1 LIIGEKYIMVD
12 YEHELIDKFIELD
25 EDSLVDMVENL
36 IKQKVKPLDIVQVCR
51 KAMDKIGTMFAN
63 KEIFLTELIMAGEL
77 LNVVMQKLGFSK
89 DKQQGNDSQYRG
101 KILIGTVKGD
111 VHDIGKN
118 IVTSLLISNNYKVID
133 LGVDVPPEK
142 FVEGIKQHKP
152 QIVGLSGLLTIAYDS
167 MKSIIDAIKKAGLR
181 NSVKIMIGGGAT
193 DQKVCEYVGADAVGA
208 DATDGVT
215 LANKWISSK
224 K

>member
-1 LIIGEKYIMVD
+1 MADFEQ
-12 YEHELIDKFIELD
+12 ELIDKFIELD
-25 EDSLVDMVENL
+25 EDSLVEMVDKLRE
-36 IKQKVKPLDIVQVCR
+36 QKIEPLEIVNVCR

-77 LNVVMQKLGFSK
+77 LNVIMQRLGFSK
-89 DKQQGNDSQYRG
+89 DKQSGDDSKFKA

-118 IVTSLLISNNYKVID
+118 IVTSLLISNGYKVID
-133 LGVDVPPEK
+133 LGVDVPAEK
-142 FVEGIKQHKP
+142 FVEGIKQHNP
-152 QIVGLSGLLTIAYDS
+152 QIVAMSGLLTIAYDS
-167 MKSIIDAIKKAGLR
+167 MKNTIDAIKSAGLR

-215 LANKWISSK
+215 LANKWILK
-224 K
+224 